1 MQIEDHTV
9 EVEVYSHNDA
19 VVFVYEHHHENTGE
33 KSEHGY
39 DIYKHYKKVRTAIPV
54 DFGYDAEL
62 TDADKYNL
70 VQNTVNALSPLYQHE
85 CDVEIGISFYMNSEY
100 LVNDAI

>member
-1 MQIEDHTV
+1 MQIEDQTV

-19 VVFVYEHHHENTGE
+19 VVFVYEHRHENTGV

-39 DIYKHYKKVRTAIPV
+39 DIHKHYKKVITAIPV

-70 VQNTVNALSPLYQHE
+70 VQNTVNALSLLYQHDCE
-85 CDVEIGISFYMNSEY
+85 LDIGISFYMNSNY
-100 LVNDAI
+100 CVNDSI